1 MKPGFKF
8 SPWTV
13 MAGLVIG
20 LVVAFSVLMVREAG
34 YLEGMELNAYD
45 WLVRTQPSAPYIE
58 SRVTVIGMT
67 EEDIRTQGWP
77 LTDAALT
84 RVLTAVL
91 AHRPRAIGVDIFR
104 DIAVPPGHDDLEA
117 VLTNNPRIVTA
128 MKFGG
133 AKEARVAPPPVLAH
147 SDQVGFNDLLPDRDG
162 IVRRG
167 LLFLDDGHQV
177 SSALSLQLALRYLEG
192 NGVSAQPDPAN
203 PLNLR
208 LGRTTFRPLEKNDG
222 GYVGMDARGYQILI
236 DFQKGKT
243 PIPTFS
249 FSALLAGQVPPE
261 AIRDKI
267 VLIGFMAESVPDLFH
282 TPSRSGLGGGR
293 PTVYG
298 VLLHAHMA
306 DRLVRAALEGR
317 PPVAAATKYQEMG
330 WIVAWGLLGGMLGL
344 AMSAPWRFA
353 FLGAGGLVILG
364 CIVYLAFLN
373 GWWVPSVPPALAW
386 LGAAALSTAY
396 MSNQE
401 KRQRALLMQLF
412 SRHLSKEVADAV
424 WEQRDQFMNGG
435 RARPQELIATVLF
448 SDLEGFV
455 TKSQKMDP
463 QTVMEWTN
471 SYIDTMAQLI
481 MDHGGL
487 VDDYFGDGIKAD
499 FGVPLARRTDT
510 EIRRDARNA
519 VDCALAMAR
528 EMARLNAFWLE
539 RHLPTA
545 KMRIG
550 IYTGSVIAGSL
561 GNAQRLKYTTV
572 GDAVN
577 IASRL
582 ENFDKESFAAESEG
596 GLCRIF
602 VGGSTM
608 RYMGEDYQ
616 AQKVG
621 EVTLKGRDDTIAIYR
636 IIGRVGKT
644 ASESPRAGRP

>member
-8 SPWTV
+8 TLATL
-13 MAGLVIG
+13 MGGLVIG
-20 LVVAFSVLMVREAG
+20 LAVAFSVLVVRDAG
-34 YLEGMELNAYD
+34 YLEGVELNAYD
-45 WLVRTQPSAPYIE
+45 WLVRAQPSAPDIE

-67 EEDIRTQGWP
+67 EEDIRKQGWP
-77 LTDAALT
+77 LTDATLA

-104 DIAVPPGHDDLEA
+104 DVAVPPGHDDFEA
-117 VLTNNPRIVTA
+117 LLTRNSRIVTV
-128 MKFGG
+128 MKFGAG
-133 AKEARVAPPPVLAH
+133 REAGVAPPPVLAH

-167 LLFLDDGHQV
+167 LLFLDDGDQV
-177 SSALSLQLALRYLEG
+177 SYALSLQLALRYLER
-192 NGVSAQPDPAN
+192 NGVSAQLDPPN
-203 PLNLR
+203 PLHLR
-208 LGRTTFRPLEKNDG
+208 LGRTTFRPLEENDG

-236 DFQKGKT
+236 DFQKAVT
-243 PIPTFS
+243 PIPTLS

-267 VLIGFMAESVPDLFH
+267 VLIGYMAESVPDLFY
-282 TPSRSGLGGGR
+282 TPSSSGLGAGR
-293 PTVYG
+293 PMMYG
-298 VLLHAHMA
+298 VLVHAHMA
-306 DRLVRAALEGR
+306 GRLVRAALEGR
-317 PPVAAATKYQEMG
+317 PPVATATKHLEMG

-344 AMSAPWRFA
+344 AMASPWRFS
-353 FLGAGGLVILG
+353 LMGAGGLVILG
-364 CIVYLAFLN
+364 CIAYLAFLN

-412 SRHLSKEVADAV
+412 SRYLSKEVADAV
-424 WEQRDQFMNGG
+424 WEQRDQFMDGG

-519 VDCALAMAR
+519 VDCSLAMAG
-528 EMARLNAFWLE
+528 EMTRLNAFWRE

-550 IYTGSVIAGSL
+550 IYTGPVIAGSL

-572 GDAVN
+572 GDAV
-577 IASRL
+577 ILASRL
-582 ENFDKESFAAESEG
+582 ESFDKESFAAESEG
-596 GLCRIF
+596 GLCRIL
-602 VGGSTM
+602 VGDSTM
-608 RYMGEDYQ
+608 RYVGEDYQ
-616 AQKVG
+616 AHKVG
-621 EVTLKGRDDTIAIYR
+621 EATLKGRDDTIAIYR
-636 IIGRVGKT
+636 IIGRAEKT
-644 ASESPRAGRP
+644 ASESLRAGRP